1 MDGTKLYGQEDF
13 ASNQR
18 QLRRE
23 WVRLAILSLPLL
35 LLLIFS
41 LVRRMEM
48 ATILVTIVWGALAIF
63 LGSLKLGPVY
73 AYRRYL
79 REVTS
84 GLSRETQGVVVSY
97 AEDLTFKEGVQ
108 FHVLTVNV
116 GQTGDEEDDRIFYFD
131 HYKPQPGLTPGE
143 RVNVTSHSNFVIGL
157 SRA

>member
-1 MDGTKLYGQEDF
+1 MENRIYGAEDF
-13 ASNQR
+13 ESNAK
-18 QLRRE
+18 QLKRE
-23 WVRLAILSLPLL
+23 WTLCALLSIPLL
-35 LLLIFS
+35 ALLVFS

-48 ATILVTIVWGALAIF
+48 VTIIVTIVWGALLIF

-84 GLSRETQGVVVSY
+84 GLSRKTQGVVVSY

-108 FHVLTVNV
+108 FHVLVVNV
-116 GQTGDEEDDRIFYFD
+116 GTKEDPEDERMFYYD
-131 HYKPQPGLTPGE
+131 HYKPQPGLQPGE
-143 RVNVTSHSNFVIGL
+143 RVSVTSHSNFVIGL